1 MLELDIQLFSDA
13 TSVDTSALTEEE
25 KNMQDAA
32 ASLNEE
38 LEGAKQD
45 ISSLENDQ
53 ALQSVAGDAIQ
64 KVFNYISP
72 KLGEFQ
78 TVVSDLGT
86 FLSFVVSTY
95 EFSDEEMKKEFD
107 EWSKTITGVVNNV
120 KSGLNSTVPQGSYTT
135 TQYVSEMSQST
146 RNIVKEVGGMIQK
159 TGNLYTSATGKTV
172 LTSVKDFGQA
182 AVGTI
187 STLFN
192 SLGNGSFG
200 SIGTSFVNS
209 LLGSK

>member
-107 EWSKTITGVVNNV
+107 AWSETITGVVNNV
-120 KSGLNSTVPQGSYTT
+120 KSGLNSTVSQGSYTT
-135 TQYVSEMSQST
+135 TQYVSDMSQST

-159 TGNLYTSATGKTV
+159 TGDLYTSATGKTV